1 MAKWQITD
9 TDLINTNIANW
20 VEIFW
25 VTWNYSNSILDTNT
39 YFLGWPAIA
48 WDLWSSWNYYSRWF
62 TRFYDDWT
70 KIIIMWCS
78 LLEANW
84 AWASQHW
91 WAYYYAEILKST
103 WVLTVYPYLPMSLW
117 TSVPYWNSKI
127 VFINIGWTNRYAFTA
142 APNDSSPWFVFFN
155 WTEVVDW
162 YSSSAAILLASNIWS
177 TSISFRWKTLWNWTL
192 FQMWDTI
199 YYWAWWACMQTLYYG

>member
-9 TDLINTNIANW
+9 WDLINTNIANW

-25 VTWNYSNSILDTNT
+25 VTGNYSNSILDTNT

-84 AWASQHW
+84 ASFSQFW
-91 WAYYYAEILKST
+91 WSYYYAEIVKST
-103 WVLTVYPYLPMSLW
+103 WVLTVYPYLSISLW
-117 TSVPYWNSKI
+117 TSVPYWNSKL

-142 APNDSSPWFVFFN
+142 APNDSSSWFVYFN
-155 WTEVVDW
+155 WTAVV
-162 YSSSAAILLASNIWS
+162 SSSSKAAILAASNIWS
-177 TSISFRWKTLWNWTL
+177 SSISYRWKTLWNWTL